1 MMRPRSTRHTTSRCG
16 ASATRVAMIPTVAR
30 ARPDGR
36 ADEHARALVVALDV
50 VSHAAGSAYVELGD
64 TKVSC
69 AVYGPRQHR
78 GGDTPARVDRGA
90 LDVDVVRA
98 PFADGAKGRANA
110 REGARGA
117 AETSLAATVR
127 EALRASVMV
136 ERFPKTQVD
145 VYATV
150 LDARGGEAVA
160 CVLAATAALARAGV
174 ECRDLVTAC
183 EAARIGDR
191 IVLDP
196 DEREVAASD
205 GKVFLAQMSSLDGYA
220 KTEIFGRWSPDDA
233 TRALDVCAAGCQRFD
248 ATIREVLRDAL

>member
-1 MMRPRSTRHTTSRCG
+1 MTP
-16 ASATRVAMIPTVAR
+16 APV
-30 ARPDGR
+30 RPDSR

-50 VSHAAGSAYVELGD
+50 VTHAAGSAYVELGD

-78 GGDTPARVDRGA
+78 GGDAPARVDRGA
-90 LDVDVVRA
+90 LEVDVHAA
-98 PFADGAKGRANA
+98 PFAGKTAGRG
-110 REGARGA
+110 RRGEGGRGA
-117 AETSLAATVR
+117 TEKSLAGTVR
-127 EALRASVMV
+127 EALRSSVMV
-136 ERFPKTQVD
+136 ERFEKTQVD

-160 CVLAATAALARAGV
+160 CVLAATCALARAGV
-174 ECRDLVTAC
+174 ECRDVVTAC

-196 DEREVAASD
+196 DESEVAASD
-205 GKVFLAQMSSLDGYA
+205 GKVFLAQMSSLDRYA

-248 ATIREVLRDAL
+248 ATIREVLRDATS